1 MKTKEKQYNFLITP
15 KYRKAIFG
23 PMSAQTWIDDPKRL
37 GFLLARYKHVS
48 RLLAG
53 RSNVLEVGCG
63 DGFGSRVVLQQIRH
77 LTGVD
82 FDPIFISRAKQVNP
96 SGKFLV
102 HDMLHGPVR
111 GSFDGLYSLDV
122 LEHIRPSKEDLFFRN
137 CIQSACSDAVFIFGS
152 PSLESQIHASK
163 PSREG
168 HVNCKTEPQLR
179 ASLARHF
186 GVVLLFGINDEILHT
201 GFPAMCHYRFAVCAL
216 PHAQMNK
223 ANLPAKAKK

>member
-1 MKTKEKQYNFLITP
+1 MKTREKQYRFFSLP
-15 KYRKAIFG
+15 KYQTATFG

-63 DGFGSRVVLQQIRH
+63 DGFGSRVVSQQIRR

-96 SGKFLV
+96 SGKFQV
-102 HDMLHGPVR
+102 HDILRGPVR
-111 GSFDGLYSLDV
+111 GSFDALYSLDV
-122 LEHIRPSKEDLFFRN
+122 LEHIRPNKEDFFFRH
-137 CIQSACSDAVFIFGS
+137 CVHSARPDAIFIFGS
-152 PSLESQIHASK
+152 PSLESQVHASK

-179 ASLARHF
+179 ASLSRHF
-186 GVVLLFGINDEILHT
+186 GVVLLLGMNDEVLHT
-201 GFPAMCHYRFAVCAL
+201 GFPAMCHYRLAVCAL
-216 PHAQMNK
+216 PHAQPSRIEPRPK
-223 ANLPAKAKK
+223 TKK